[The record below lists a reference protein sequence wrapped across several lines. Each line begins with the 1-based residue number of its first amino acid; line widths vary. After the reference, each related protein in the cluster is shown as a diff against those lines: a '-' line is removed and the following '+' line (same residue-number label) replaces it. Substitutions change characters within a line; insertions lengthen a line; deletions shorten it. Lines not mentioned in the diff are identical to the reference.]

1 MELLVKIGGFKM
13 GGAFPAD
20 RLFYWLYVLVIVLKL
35 NIKNKRKYKSLRG
48 FFEKFKLLLNKI
60 KLKYLKF
67 SSKNFKLLNK
77 FNSYEKMIYHAFTLF
92 INYNF

>member
-48 FFEKFKLLLNKI
+48 FFEKFK
-60 KLKYLKF
+60 YC
-67 SSKNFKLLNK
+67 
-77 FNSYEKMIYHAFTLF
+77 
-92 INYNF
+92 